1 MVHFELLGRDLERIL
16 RDTLLFLGL
25 EVDEGRLKVIDDIF
39 QWISETLPIALISDL
54 RCSLCNIPVH
64 CG

>member
-25 EVDEGRLKVIDDIF
+25 EVDEGRLKVIDYIF
-39 QWISETLPIALISDL
+39 HTLPFVLIPDL
-54 RCSLCNIPVH
+54 LCSLCNNPVH